1 MTQARDAKIL
11 AHAVERANNH
21 PGYLGWIFERY
32 MAIEKI
38 SERGLLRLL
47 GGSTLDL
54 SRLELCLR
62 PRQDHFANDIEQIAT
77 KFNLESATLAN
88 VVRLVES
95 VHAMETLT
103 SQTVS
108 ADSGVLMAARAR
120 KAQRK
125 RQDKKKHADDQS
137 EP

>member
-1 MTQARDAKIL
+1 MTQAHDAKIL
-11 AHAVERANNH
+11 AHAVERAKNH
-21 PGYLGWIFERY
+21 PGYLGWIFARY

-38 SERGLLRLL
+38 SEHGLLRLL
-47 GGSTLDL
+47 GSSVLDL
-54 SRLELCLR
+54 SRLGLCLR
-62 PRQDHFANDIEQIAT
+62 PRQDHFANDIEQIAA
-77 KFNLESATLAN
+77 KFNLESAALAN

-120 KAQRK
+120 KQK
-125 RQDKKKHADDQS
+125 RRPKNKEDHRDKRSKS
-137 EP
+137 